1 MSPVATKI
9 YSHLRK
15 RLTQGKPSITY
26 GEVAAAA
33 KLHVRA
39 RSLYIALG
47 EITNACRHAQ
57 LPCIPAIVWRSGAR
71 MPAAGYFKIA
81 HPRAHTDETRAS
93 AWQREHARVI
103 SEAAKFPPRL

>member
-1 MSPVATKI
+1 MSPLATKI
-9 YSHLRK
+9 YKHLRK

-26 GEVAAAA
+26 REIAAHVD
-33 KLHVRA
+33 LHVRS
-39 RSLYIALG
+39 RDLYVALG
-47 EITNACRHAQ
+47 EIANACRHAQ

-103 SEAAKFPPRL
+103 SEAAKFPAAL